1 MNRSHV
7 FIQIANFLTAH
18 WTNHLRIK
26 YLIWSIIHSLFV
38 RNKIRLLPQFRNH
51 GSPPEGKYDP
61 SPKKTMKGN
70 IIYCKE
76 VRQGPRLF
84 LKRPGISKMLPVS
97 FVLSKI
103 VQTFVQISTILFLF
117 NKLETKQIS
126 NFSGNFEST

>member
-1 MNRSHV
+1 
-7 FIQIANFLTAH
+7 
-18 WTNHLRIK
+18 
-26 YLIWSIIHSLFV
+26 
-38 RNKIRLLPQFRNH
+38 
-51 GSPPEGKYDP
+51 
-61 SPKKTMKGN
+61 MKGN

-103 VQTFVQISTILFLF
+103 SGDMIVQTFVQISTILFLF

-126 NFSGNFEST
+126 NFSHKRQTTFWKYQDQGEF